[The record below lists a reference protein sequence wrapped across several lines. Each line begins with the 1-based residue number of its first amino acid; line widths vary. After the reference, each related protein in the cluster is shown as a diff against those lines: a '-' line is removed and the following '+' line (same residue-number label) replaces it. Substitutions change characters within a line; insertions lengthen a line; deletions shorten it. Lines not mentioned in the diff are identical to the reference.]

1 MSRINC
7 IYLKIFVY
15 LLTCRYLA
23 KGETLLATNWDEKFF
38 ESTRGR
44 CAAVK
49 FGTLWQRLRKA
60 GPRLRADIGSRR
72 PVPEGLRT
80 GVRWAPGCSGRA
92 AWTRGIGG
100 STEVGRSSPGGGQDR
115 TVAGVLNELG
125 TLAELEEEDDTLLI
139 QGYGCLLAAV
149 TLDHPAVSALAEAL
163 VAEVAGVPVHERCDR
178 SEGPRCCIEVASA
191 DEVTQRS
198 VSLLG
203 TFRYSGGPI
212 WRLSSYLGF
221 DPFRGIPHKEG
232 IRVQREHQVQGT
244 TRVHFPCYLQRPH
257 DALGPHE
264 QRRGTCRVPIYLDTN
279 SYHSNPPSTS
289 DALYVPFTPLLLH
302 IGNSGA

>member
-1 MSRINC
+1 MEAEDLFPKA
-7 IYLKIFVY
+7 YEPAFGG
-15 LLTCRYLA
+15 LLDVLVERLGPEESEA
-23 KGETLLATNWDEKFF
+23 LLR
-38 ESTRGR
+38 S
-44 CAAVK
+44 
-49 FGTLWQRLRKA
+49 
-60 GPRLRADIGSRR
+60 
-72 PVPEGLRT
+72 
-80 GVRWAPGCSGRA
+80 
-92 AWTRGIGG
+92 
-100 STEVGRSSPGGGQDR
+100 VGRRLVEGKTVLTHGTR
-115 TVAGVLNELG
+115 ARLEAVAGVLNELG

-139 QGYGCLLAAV
+139 QGYGCLLVAV

-178 SEGPRCCIEVASA
+178 SEGPRCFIEVASA

-221 DPFRGIPHKEG
+221 DPFRGISHKEG